1 MAAEHSSGVRRR
13 SSMTLRVDRH
23 WQGRVR
29 CVIVL
34 NGELDMQSA
43 ARFRAEVS
51 AILKQQPPPTAIEI
65 DLSGVT
71 FVDSLGLGTLVVAQ
85 RICAELS
92 VRLTVCNPTAQVAR
106 LLEVSGMGEHL
117 TGSGV
122 PTATP

>member
-1 MAAEHSSGVRRR
+1 MAAEYSSGVRRR
-13 SSMTLRVDRH
+13 SRMTLRVDRQ
-23 WQGRVR
+23 WQTKAR

-51 AILKQQPPPTAIEI
+51 AILKQHPAPAEIEI
-65 DLSGVT
+65 DMSGVT

-85 RICAELS
+85 RICAEIS
-92 VRLTVCNPTAQVAR
+92 VRLTVCNPTTQVAR

-122 PTATP
+122 PTSTP